1 MRTIGI
7 LLMSNF
13 KALPSNNFYN
23 SWAWRMTF
31 KIFRRWKQKMECR
44 TFPKLSSY
52 TNIYI
57 RSFFIWI
64 QLLFAAVEW
73 TSLLLVTS
81 NQNQSNRR
89 STVQWYFPLWWV
101 FSDCTNINVVV
112 ISYSLFR
119 TSYIVGICQDHCVIQ
134 ISIHV
139 RKTH

>member
-7 LLMSNF
+7 LFMSNF

-23 SWAWRMTF
+23 SWAQTISLL
-31 KIFRRWKQKMECR
+31 KANNGMECR

-101 FSDCTNINVVV
+101 LSDCTNINVVV

-119 TSYIVGICQDHCVIQ
+119 TPHTVGMCHCHYYVIQ